1 MIKRLMKDNLPCAML
16 KGIPISEADAKKY
29 LGLTD
34 TTLHANKEDF
44 RLACMHTASANSVSV
59 IGASHYPKTTFP
71 WYDSSGNEI
80 TFPETEVAYGK
91 NYSKI
96 EGTSY
101 KEYFPSRGNNF
112 YWDDKRTYEYAS
124 ALLEKTRVAYSI
136 PDEYEIVPPN
146 TPYVTQHNFANI
158 GNATQ
163 AYDTMSFKTPLQSF
177 YSAQPVTEANL
188 IKNWWTDEMI
198 IGNGNGGIDVSTY
211 YTNGMSQGGDG
222 AAGCKLII
230 KHSNAVKMGIECIIS
245 AEGLDTY
252 LNTSRNSQTY
262 TGVDGIFNIVTKGL
276 QGCSPVTNYNC
287 SWGISKFYDMKTD
300 CKKIAPNT
308 YYLNDDDYYTI
319 QNSDNYG
326 GTSAYIHATM
336 FANGMPHYQVN
347 KKRWV
352 IKRSYKSDP
361 QRPGYYLGASGG
373 GSYGDPDKD
382 VWGSPFGIHT
392 STKSYYPLYF
402 TDSADA
408 QNFITNALSQYYPLP
423 TGDSIEPEYTYSQ
436 IQSESAWNPWRAIGA
451 PDFPDEAK
459 IIALNYHFTAV

>member
-44 RLACMHTASANSVSV
+44 RLSCMHTAPENSVSV

-71 WYDSSGNEI
+71 WYDPSGNEI

-101 KEYFPSRGNNF
+101 IEYFPSRGNNF
-112 YWDDKRTYEYAS
+112 YWDDNRTYGYAS
-124 ALLEKTRVAYSI
+124 ALLEKTRVAYGI
-136 PDEYEIVPPN
+136 PDGYEIVPPN
-146 TPYVTQHNFANI
+146 TPYVAQHNFDYQ

-163 AYDTMSFKTPLQSF
+163 AYDTMSFKTPLETF
-177 YSAQPVTEANL
+177 FSAQPITEANL
-188 IKNWWTDEMI
+188 IKNWWTEEII

-211 YTNGMSQGGDG
+211 YVNGMARGSDG
-222 AAGCKLII
+222 PDGGCKLII

-245 AEGLDTY
+245 ADGLDTY
-252 LNTSRNSQTY
+252 LNTPRNSQTY

-276 QGCSPVTNYNC
+276 QGYSPDNSYNC

-308 YYLNDDDYYTI
+308 YYLNDDNYYTI
-319 QNSDNYG
+319 QNSDNYD

-347 KKRWV
+347 TKHWV
-352 IKRSYKSDP
+352 IKRKYKSKP
-361 QRPGYYLGASGG
+361 TEPSYYLGTSGG

-382 VWGSPFGIHT
+382 LWGSPFGQQVGQT
-392 STKSYYPLYF
+392 AFNPLYF
-402 TDSADA
+402 NDA
-408 QNFITNALSQYYPLP
+408 AAAQSFIDTRFSQYSLP